1 MKPCIGTVQF
11 GVDYGLH
18 GKSAPALADSVALL
32 NAAVKQGVDAIDT
45 SSLYGGAESVVGAFL
60 RQSSASR
67 ENLYLVSKFGVLSF
81 EGLSASECVRRLDR
95 ELESSLSKMGVEY
108 LDAYI
113 CHVPSAVR
121 DERIINAM
129 TSLRDSGKARKV
141 GFSVYET
148 EEALAAIDTHV
159 VDFLQIPL
167 SILDQRM
174 SVEGVLDRAAEAGVE
189 LHARSAF
196 VQGLALMEEQ
206 EVPEHL
212 AAIRPVIARLDRL
225 CRDFGIGR
233 RDFAMAFVRDYRQIS
248 HLVFGVHDLNQ
259 LQENI
264 DSFSADIPE
273 DAIREAKRLFADVD
287 PCLVMPNKWR
297 KAR

>member
-1 MKPCIGTVQF
+1 MKLCIGTVQF

-18 GKSAPALADSVALL
+18 GKSAPTLADSVAML
-32 NAAVKQGVDAIDT
+32 NAAVQHGVDAIDT
-45 SSLYGGAESVVGAFL
+45 SSLYGNAESVVGSFL
-60 RQSSASR
+60 RQSPVPR
-67 ENLYLVSKFGVLSF
+67 ENLYIVSKFGL
-81 EGLSASECVRRLDR
+81 EGLSATDCVGQLER
-95 ELESSLSKMGVEY
+95 ETDASMAKMGIEY
-108 LDAYI
+108 LDSYI

-121 DERIINAM
+121 DERIVQAM
-129 TSLRDSGKARKV
+129 VSLRESGKICKV
-141 GFSVYET
+141 GFSVYEAK
-148 EEALAAIDTHV
+148 EAFAAIDTHA

-196 VQGLALMEEQ
+196 VQGLALMAES

-212 AAIRPVIARLDRL
+212 AAIRPVIARLDKL

-233 RDFAMAFVRDYRQIS
+233 RDLAMAFVRKHRQIS

-259 LQENI
+259 LLENI
-264 DSFSADIPE
+264 DSFSADVPE
-273 DAIREAKRLFADVD
+273 EAIREARRLFADVD
-287 PCLVMPNKWR
+287 SRLVMPNKWR
-297 KAR
+297 KAK

>member
-1 MKPCIGTVQF
+1 MKLCIGTVQF

-18 GKSAPALADSVALL
+18 GKPALDLADSVALL
-32 NAAVKQGVDAIDT
+32 NAAVQHGVDAIDT
-45 SSLYGGAESVVGAFL
+45 SSLYGDAESVVGAFL
-60 RQSSASR
+60 RQSSVLR
-67 ENLYLVSKFGVLSF
+67 ENLSLVSKFGVSPF
-81 EGLSASECVRRLDR
+81 EGLSAADCVGQLER
-95 ELESSLSKMGVEY
+95 EIGASMAKMGVEY

-121 DERIINAM
+121 DERIIQAM
-129 TSLRDSGKARKV
+129 VSLRASGKARKV

-148 EEALAAIDTHV
+148 DEAVAAIDTHA

-196 VQGLALMEEQ
+196 VQGLALMAEN

-212 AAIRPVIARLDRL
+212 AAIRPVIARLDIL
-225 CRDFGIGR
+225 CRDYGVGR
-233 RDFAMAFVRDYRQIS
+233 RDLAMAFVRGHRQIS
-248 HLVFGVHDLNQ
+248 HLVFGVHDQRQ
-259 LQENI
+259 LLENI
-264 DSFSADIPE
+264 NSFSADVPE
-273 DAIREAKRLFADVD
+273 EVIREAKRLFADVD
-287 PCLVMPNKWR
+287 PRLVMPNKWR
-297 KAR
+297 KTK

>member
-1 MKPCIGTVQF
+1 M
-11 GVDYGLH
+11 
-18 GKSAPALADSVALL
+18 L
-32 NAAVKQGVDAIDT
+32 NAAIRQGVDAIDT
-45 SSLYGGAESVVGAFL
+45 SSLYGDAESLVGAFL
-60 RQSSASR
+60 RQSPVSR
-67 ENLYLVSKFGVLSF
+67 ENLYIVSKFGLSSF
-81 EGLSASECVRRLDR
+81 EGLSASECVRQLDR
-95 ELESSLSKMGVEY
+95 ELESSLSKMGIEY

-121 DERIINAM
+121 DERIVQAM
-129 TSLRDSGKARKV
+129 VSLRESGKARKV

-148 EEALAAIDTHV
+148 EEAVAAIDTHA

-174 SVEGVLDRAAEAGVE
+174 SVEGVLDRAVEAGVE

-196 VQGLALMEEQ
+196 VQGLALMAES

-212 AAIRPVIARLDRL
+212 AAIRPVIARLDKL

-233 RDFAMAFVRDYRQIS
+233 RDLAMAFVRDHRQIS

-259 LQENI
+259 LRENI
-264 DSFSADIPE
+264 NSFSVDVPE
-273 DAIREAKRLFADVD
+273 EAIREAKRLFADVD

-297 KAR
+297 KVK

>member
-1 MKPCIGTVQF
+1 M
-11 GVDYGLH
+11 
-18 GKSAPALADSVALL
+18 ADSVALL
-32 NAAVKQGVDAIDT
+32 NAAVLHGVDAIDT
-45 SSLYGGAESVVGAFL
+45 SSLYGEAESVVGTFL
-60 RQSSASR
+60 RQSPVSR

-81 EGLSASECVRRLDR
+81 ESLSATECVGQLER
-95 ELESSLSKMGVEY
+95 ELELSLSKMGIEH

-121 DERIINAM
+121 DERIVQAM
-129 TSLRDSGKARKV
+129 ASLRESGKARKV

-148 EEALAAIDTHV
+148 EEAFAAIDTHA

-167 SILDQRM
+167 SVLDQRM

-196 VQGLALMEEQ
+196 VQGLALMTKK

-212 AAIRPVIARLDRL
+212 AAIRPAIARLDKL

-233 RDFAMAFVRDYRQIS
+233 RNLLMAFVRDHRQIS

-264 DSFSADIPE
+264 DSFSADVPKE
-273 DAIREAKRLFADVD
+273 AICEARRMFADID
-287 PCLVMPNKWR
+287 SSLVMPNKWR
-297 KAR
+297 KAK

>member
-1 MKPCIGTVQF
+1 MKLCLGTVQF

-18 GKSAPALADSVALL
+18 GRSAPTLADSVAML
-32 NAAVKQGVDAIDT
+32 NAAVQHGVDAIDT
-45 SSLYGGAESVVGAFL
+45 SSLYGNAESVVGSFL
-60 RQSSASR
+60 RQSPVSR
-67 ENLYLVSKFGVLSF
+67 ENLYIVSKFGLSSF
-81 EGLSASECVRRLDR
+81 EGLSAADCVGQLER
-95 ELESSLSKMGVEY
+95 ETDASMAKMGIEY
-108 LDAYI
+108 LDSYI

-121 DERIINAM
+121 DERIVQAM
-129 TSLRDSGKARKV
+129 VSLRESGKIRKV
-141 GFSVYET
+141 GFSVYEAR
-148 EEALAAIDTHV
+148 EALAAIDTHA

-196 VQGLALMEEQ
+196 VQGLALMTEK

-212 AAIRPVIARLDRL
+212 AAVRPVIARLDKL
-225 CRDFGIGR
+225 CRDFGVGR
-233 RDFAMAFVRDYRQIS
+233 RNLLMAFVRDHRQIS

-264 DSFSADIPE
+264 DSFSADVPE
-273 DAIREAKRLFADVD
+273 EAIREARRLFANIDSN
-287 PCLVMPNKWR
+287 LVMPNKWR
-297 KAR
+297 KAT

>member
-1 MKPCIGTVQF
+1 MKLCLGTVQF

-18 GKSAPALADSVALL
+18 GKPAPTAADSIAML
-32 NAAVKQGVDAIDT
+32 NAAIRQGVDAIDT
-45 SSLYGGAESVVGAFL
+45 SSLYGDAESLVGAFL
-60 RQSSASR
+60 RQASVSR

-81 EGLSASECVRRLDR
+81 DGLSASECVRQLDR
-95 ELESSLSKMGVEY
+95 ELESSLSKMGIEY

-121 DERIINAM
+121 DERIIQAM
-129 TSLRDSGKARKV
+129 ASLRETGKARKV

-148 EEALAAIDTHV
+148 EEAFAAINTHV

-196 VQGLALMEEQ
+196 VQGLALMAES

-212 AAIRPVIARLDRL
+212 AAIRPVIARLDKL
-225 CRDFGIGR
+225 CCDFGVAR
-233 RDFAMAFVRDYRQIS
+233 RDLAMAFVRDHPQIS
-248 HLVFGVHDLNQ
+248 HLVFGVHDLHQ
-259 LQENI
+259 LQESI
-264 DSFSADIPE
+264 DSFFVNVPE
-273 DAIREAKRLFADVD
+273 EAIREAKRLFADID
-287 PCLVMPNKWR
+287 PNLVMPNKWR
-297 KAR
+297 KAK